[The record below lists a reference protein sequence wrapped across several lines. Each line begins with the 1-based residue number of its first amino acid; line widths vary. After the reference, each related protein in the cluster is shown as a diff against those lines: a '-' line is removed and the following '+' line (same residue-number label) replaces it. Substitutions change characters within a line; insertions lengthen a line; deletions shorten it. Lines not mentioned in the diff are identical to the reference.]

1 MPKQKD
7 RAREQEKPEEVRGME
22 LVARDQLAEVEEP
35 REKALDLPAAS
46 VTTKMPTVLR
56 GDATVRTVRRDQRD
70 AFARELRVERVAVV
84 GLVADEESRTVDNAF
99 EEARSKKSFQERRLV
114 GGSRLDI
121 DGERKTS
128 AVDHCH
134 DLGPFAALRFSDIE
148 PPFLA
153 PANVPST
160 NASSGSSPP
169 RSRRSRASASTIFRS
184 VPSRT
189 HALKRRWHV
198 AYGGY
203 RRGMSFHGAPVR
215 ITHRMPLST
224 SRVGVHGRPLP
235 SSRTGSAGI
244 SGSKIAHC
252 SSVSSIH
259 EGQPHEARD
268 GNTLAECTAIS
279 IPCALDRLWNAL

>member
-1 MPKQKD
+1 
-7 RAREQEKPEEVRGME
+7 
-22 LVARDQLAEVEEP
+22 L
-35 REKALDLPAAS
+35 
-46 VTTKMPTVLR
+46 
-56 GDATVRTVRRDQRD
+56 
-70 AFARELRVERVAVV
+70 
-84 GLVADEESRTVDNAF
+84 
-99 EEARSKKSFQERRLV
+99 
-114 GGSRLDI
+114 
-121 DGERKTS
+121 
-128 AVDHCH
+128 
-134 DLGPFAALRFSDIE
+134 
-148 PPFLA
+148 
-153 PANVPST
+153 
-160 NASSGSSPP
+160 
-169 RSRRSRASASTIFRS
+169 RS

-215 ITHRMPLST
+215 ITHKMPLRT

-259 EGQPHEARD
+259 EGQPHEAPD

-279 IPCALDRLWNAL
+279 IACALDRLWNAL